1 SDTIEGVTNIAY
13 AVTDGAIDPINP
25 GRFLTEEGFL
35 ALGAKEGVGEI
46 AYDAVDFAISVYFA
60 FGVLTKFDKTKRII
74 HLPVETPFGL
84 EKSSIFDKLFT
95 EKGIRL
101 FRWGRADYERKI
113 FVSSKPMLAYRVG
126 NLTHK
131 MYLMLD
137 KYLNDEDENN

>member
-1 SDTIEGVTNIAY
+1 
-13 AVTDGAIDPINP
+13 
-25 GRFLTEEGFL
+25 
-35 ALGAKEGVGEI
+35 
-46 AYDAVDFAISVYFA
+46 
-60 FGVLTKFDKTKRII
+60 
-74 HLPVETPFGL
+74 L